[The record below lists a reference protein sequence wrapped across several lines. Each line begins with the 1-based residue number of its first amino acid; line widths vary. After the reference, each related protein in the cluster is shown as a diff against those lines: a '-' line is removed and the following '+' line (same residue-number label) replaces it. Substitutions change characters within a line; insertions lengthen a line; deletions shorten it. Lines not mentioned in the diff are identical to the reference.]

1 MAGQILN
8 SYVEVASLCTCFLQA
23 GNRGPE
29 SAVRAIWLQHTVLF
43 CFVCFLFFFWS
54 RLQERVTT
62 GHDGTTCV
70 TFCRIAGT
78 SWNQHSSKSS
88 PEKAVFPIPGKAC
101 MRPMPSR
108 PKIEE
113 GLPRW
118 MRFWDTEMEYQT
130 RPDCHEQASESTS
143 PELLTSLTATTAGSG
158 NSC

>member
-1 MAGQILN
+1 M
-8 SYVEVASLCTCFLQA
+8 ASLCTCFLQA
-23 GNRGPE
+23 GNREPE

-62 GHDGTTCV
+62 GHDRTTCV
-70 TFCRIAGT
+70 TFCRISGT
-78 SWNQHSSKSS
+78 SWNQHSNKSS

-130 RPDCHEQASESTS
+130 RPDCQEQASESTS
-143 PELLTSLTATTAGSG
+143 PELLTSLTATAAGSG